1 MAQVDGA
8 KRSALP
14 TGSDDDNGLLPA
26 FSWAGMETGGK
37 KPRWPGA
44 EVAMKKELE
53 NSGKI
58 LIYQNEKGDTKV
70 DVYFEEDTIWM
81 TQKSMCELY
90 QVAKS
95 SISEHISNIFKD
107 GELEPA
113 ATVRKFRTV
122 QIEGGRQVARERDYY
137 NLDMILA
144 VGYRVRSNVGSHFR
158 RWASGV
164 LTEYMKKGFALNDE
178 RLRNPREFGAD
189 YFDELLERI
198 RDIRASEKRVYQKVK
213 DIFALSVDYDS
224 KSPAAQN
231 FFKSVQNK
239 LEYAATGY
247 TAPEIIAARADAS
260 KDNMGL
266 TSFKGARV
274 RRGDVTVAK
283 NYMTQEEISTLNLI
297 VNMYLDYAE
306 LQAKGHHPMHMAD
319 WERKLG
325 EFLRF
330 NGRDV
335 LENFGTVKREVAE
348 QLALDEYEQFD
359 AHRRALEAEDDFAEL
374 ATDVKKL
381 KP

>member
-1 MAQVDGA
+1 M
-8 KRSALP
+8 S
-14 TGSDDDNGLLPA
+14 N
-26 FSWAGMETGGK
+26 
-37 KPRWPGA
+37 
-44 EVAMKKELE
+44 EVE
-53 NSGKI
+53 NTGKI
-58 LIYQNEKGDTKV
+58 LIYQNEKGDTRI
-70 DVYFEEDTIWM
+70 DVYFESDTIWM
-81 TQKSMCELY
+81 TQKAMCELY

-95 SISEHISNIFKD
+95 SVSEHISNIFKD
-107 GELEPA
+107 GELDPE

-122 QIEGGRQVARERDYY
+122 QIEGTRQVTRERDYY

-144 VGYRVRSNVGSHFR
+144 VGYRVRSNVGIHFR
-158 RWASGV
+158 RWASSV

-213 DIFALSVDYDS
+213 EIFALSVDYDS
-224 KSPAAQN
+224 KSQVAQN

-239 LEYAATGY
+239 LEYAATGH
-247 TAPEIIAARADAS
+247 TAPELIVERADAS

-266 TSFKGARV
+266 TSFKGVKV

-283 NYMTQEEISTLNLI
+283 NYMTHEEISTLNLI

-306 LQAKGHHPMHMAD
+306 LQAKGHNPMHMAD
-319 WERKLG
+319 WESKLG
-325 EFLRF
+325 DFLRF
-330 NGRDV
+330 NGREV

-348 QLALDEYEQFD
+348 KLALKQYEQYD
-359 AHRRALEAEDDFAEL
+359 ANRRVLEASDDVDEL
-374 ATDVKKL
+374 TADVKRL